1 LAATLCDGSRRPCR
15 FKISS
20 DKTAHARHTVARRE
34 GEQAWVLAHPGPA
47 PYGRDPGPPP
57 PLRGLPDEARLANH
71 RRPQSDD
78 DGAAAKRAALRK
90 QLDQLGRAQTNL
102 IKQLEAYEPT
112 GDDDLDTEWTAALQ
126 RRFAQITA
134 QRRSVTTRLAELDK
148 QDHDQAGGN
157 AALLDLLPQ
166 AAIDPTLLPKAE
178 QRELYDAFHPQVRYD
193 RTKHQ
198 VTLRVTIH
206 AEAVGTL
213 TNKIRSLGSHES
225 VTSIHDD
232 APVTPA
238 RSHVVSAPGRSQ
250 NRPAP
255 PSMPKPRS
263 VDRAV
268 RRGR

>member
-1 LAATLCDGSRRPCR
+1 
-15 FKISS
+15 
-20 DKTAHARHTVARRE
+20 
-34 GEQAWVLAHPGPA
+34 VLAHPGPA

-157 AALLDLLPQ
+157 AALLDRWP
-166 AAIDPTLLPKAE
+166 AK
-178 QRELYDAFHPQVRYD
+178 
-193 RTKHQ
+193 
-198 VTLRVTIH
+198 
-206 AEAVGTL
+206 
-213 TNKIRSLGSHES
+213 LGSAF
-225 VTSIHDD
+225 IC
-232 APVTPA
+232 
-238 RSHVVSAPGRSQ
+238 R
-250 NRPAP
+250 
-255 PSMPKPRS
+255 
-263 VDRAV
+263 
-268 RRGR
+268 